1 MIPTVRTPTDDP
13 LSRVRLEPL
22 PRTDVAAIPGKYL
35 SITSYRRDGSGVSTP
50 VWFATEGD
58 RLLVMTDSRSGK
70 VKRIRRNPYV
80 TIAPCSAKGKPKAKG
95 MPAHAKILPASEVE
109 RSKRLIERKYRS
121 DLLFVRPVR
130 AIQRLFQPEKRHEVT
145 AIVAISAQP
154 A

>member
-1 MIPTVRTPTDDP
+1 MTPVRTPTDDP
-13 LSRVRLEPL
+13 LARVRLEPP

-80 TIAPCSAKGKPKAKG
+80 TIAPCSGRGKPKAKG
-95 MPAHAKILPASEVE
+95 KSRSHSPPRFCSGWEPLPI
-109 RSKRLIERKYRS
+109 RSIVSVSAYVVSSATDARG
-121 DLLFVRPVR
+121 R
-130 AIQRLFQPEKRHEVT
+130 AG
-145 AIVAISAQP
+145 SATDR
-154 A
+154 

>member
-13 LSRVRLEPL
+13 LSRVRLEP
-22 PRTDVAAIPGKYL
+22 PARTDIAAITGKYL

-80 TIAPCSAKGKPKAKG
+80 TIAPCSGRGKPKARG
-95 MPAHAKILPASEVE
+95 MPAHAEILPASEVE

-130 AIQRLFQPEKRHEVT
+130 AIQKLFRPEKRHEVT
-145 AIVAISAQP
+145 AIVAITAPP